1 MDHEDP
7 RLGTLLDQRYRI
19 LRRLGSGGAGVVYE
33 ARHEEMDRRVAIKVL
48 HGELF
53 QSPAAFERFR
63 REARAA
69 GRLAHPNVVLIHD
82 FGRAGDDE
90 AFLVMELCDGGNL
103 ADRLAREGALAP
115 ATTLELLAEVAAAV
129 DAAHAAGVVHRDL
142 KPANI
147 LFAGGRVKVAD
158 FGLAKM
164 FVGDD
169 AQLTGAHAIGS
180 PLYMSPEQC
189 QGLAAGPASD
199 VYSLGVIAYE
209 LLTGAPPFRGL
220 TVQSILMAHVARA
233 PEAPRA
239 LVAELPEAAETA
251 LLAALA
257 KEPERRPRSAGELVA
272 ALAAGLAGL
281 SPAALTSTGWRRAP
295 AAGPGRTSRTTRE
308 RSGTTAAEPIGREGE
323 LARLAELV
331 ARAGEGVGHLVTIG
345 GEPGT
350 GKSTL
355 VGAFLRR
362 TRDQL
367 PAALVGLGRAA
378 EHFASAE
385 PYSPFL
391 DALEA
396 LLAGPA
402 REPLAAALT
411 AVAPTWAAHFP
422 SLVSASGGEE
432 LLEGRRSRDRMPRE
446 FAALVAELGARRP
459 VVLALEDL
467 HWADPASVDLLA
479 YLAPRLAD
487 LPLLAVAT
495 YRPAEIEV
503 ERHPLRGLLGTLAQ
517 GSLPWSEIAPAPFG
531 RAEVEACLRREL
543 GAGVPPQL
551 VDFGLRRT
559 EGNPLFLL
567 AMVNHLVSSGAVER
581 AGGELRL
588 VRSLRSIERIVPEGI
603 AAVIRQKVERLEE
616 SDRRLL
622 EAASVEGEA
631 FSAAVA
637 ARLVDAEEVDVE
649 ERLRRLAARHRLVEP
664 AGETEYPDGSSAQR
678 FRFAHSLYQHAFY
691 DELAPKRRELWH
703 RRAAE
708 ELERLHAPRPAGV
721 LAQLA
726 VHWEKGREFRR
737 AIDKSLAAADVAAWR
752 NPKDARPFLDKAL
765 ALASRLPEQEARA
778 ERARLLVRLGRHD
791 AETAEFAGDVALYD
805 TAERAVVEALE
816 LDPGSAEAETVLGLI
831 HLERGENLRA
841 LEDFA
846 KVIERA
852 PDHAPAWDGLSYL
865 FKNTGFWEH
874 ALAAHERAA
883 KLDAKFAHSIRR
895 LSVLIYLDRFEEA
908 VAEAEAL
915 VARRPKFAHYNYW
928 RGIAAFYA
936 GDRAASRRWI
946 ERGYELD
953 PADPIAQ
960 GVLAFSLAAEG
971 ETGPARDLLA
981 LAEPGAAA
989 DGTFTYWIAKVHA
1002 LLGDAEAAR
1011 EWLVRAA
1018 HLGYWDSPWMRKD
1031 PTLTPLAG
1039 QPAFIEHLAELDRR
1053 RTDLESTLPDICSR
1067 ALGSALRI
1075 DS

>member
-1 MDHEDP
+1 MDVRDP
-7 RLGTLLDQRYRI
+7 RLGSLLDQRYRI

-33 ARHEEMDRRVAIKVL
+33 ARHEEMERRVAIKIL

-53 QSPAAFERFR
+53 LSPAAFERFR

-82 FGRAGDDE
+82 FGRAGAEE

-115 ATTLELLAEVAAAV
+115 ATTLDLLAQVAAAV

-147 LFAGGRVKVAD
+147 LFANGRVKVAD
-158 FGLAKM
+158 FGLARM
-164 FVGDD
+164 FGADD

-189 QGLAAGPASD
+189 QGLPAGPASD
-199 VYSLGVIAYE
+199 VYSLGVVAHE

-220 TVQSILMAHVARA
+220 TVQSILMAHVAKT
-233 PEAPRA
+233 PESPRK
-239 LVAELPEAAETA
+239 LVPELPEAAAAA
-251 LLAALA
+251 LLAALE
-257 KEPERRPRSAGELVA
+257 KEPERRPASAGEMVA

-281 SPAALTSTGWRRAP
+281 APGSLTSTGWRRAP
-295 AAGPGRTSRTTRE
+295 VAGPGRASRGSRE
-308 RSGTTAAEPIGREGE
+308 KSGTTAAEPIGRERE
-323 LARLAELV
+323 LERLAELA
-331 ARAGEGVGHLVTIG
+331 ARAADGVGHLVTIG

-355 VGAFLRR
+355 VAAFLRR

-367 PAALVGLGRAA
+367 PDALVGLGRAA
-378 EHFASAE
+378 EHFASSE

-391 DALEA
+391 DALA
-396 LLAGPA
+396 GLLQGPA
-402 REPLAAALT
+402 REPIAAALA

-422 SLVSASGGEE
+422 ALAGSGGGDE

-446 FAALVAELGARRP
+446 FAALCAELGAQRA
-459 VVLALEDL
+459 VVLAFEDL

-487 LPLLAVAT
+487 LPVLVVAT
-495 YRPAEIEV
+495 FRPADVEIG
-503 ERHPLRGLLGTLAQ
+503 RHPLRGLLGTLAQ
-517 GSLPWSEIAPAPFG
+517 GNLPWSEIEPAPFG
-531 RAEVEACLRREL
+531 RAEAEACLRREL
-543 GAGVPPQL
+543 GAGVPAQL
-551 VDFGLRRT
+551 VDFVLRRT

-567 AMVNHLVSSGAVER
+567 AMVHHLVSSGAVER

-588 VRSLRSIERIVPEGI
+588 VRSLPSIERIVPEGI

-616 SDRRLL
+616 GDRRLL

-637 ARLVDAEEVDVE
+637 ARLVDAEEADVE
-649 ERLRRLAARHRLVEP
+649 DRLRRLAARHRLVEP

-678 FRFAHSLYQHAFY
+678 FRFTHSLYQHAFY

-737 AIDKSLAAADVAAWR
+737 AIEKSLAAADVAAWR

-765 ALASRLPEQEARA
+765 ALAARLPEEEARA

-805 TAERAVVEALE
+805 TAERAVAEALE
-816 LDPGSAEAETVLGLI
+816 LDPGSAEAATVLGLI

-883 KLDAKFAHSIRR
+883 KLDPRFAYSIRR
-895 LSVLIYLDRFEEA
+895 LSVLIYLDRFAEA

-915 VARRPKFAHYNYW
+915 VARRPRFAHYNYW

-936 GDRAASRRWI
+936 GDRKDARQWI
-946 ERGYELD
+946 EKGLELD
-953 PADPIAQ
+953 PTDPIAQ
-960 GVLAFSLAAEG
+960 GVLAFALAAEG
-971 ETGPARDLLA
+971 ETERARDLLT

-1002 LLGDAEAAR
+1002 LLGDQDAALD
-1011 EWLVRAA
+1011 WLGRAA
-1018 HLGYWDSPWMRKD
+1018 QLGYWDSPWMRKD
-1031 PTLTPLAG
+1031 PVMDRLRGHAG
-1039 QPAFIEHLAELDRR
+1039 FLDHAAGLDERR
-1053 RTDLESTLPDICSR
+1053 AGLES
-1067 ALGSALRI
+1067 ALGRTSASLSNVL